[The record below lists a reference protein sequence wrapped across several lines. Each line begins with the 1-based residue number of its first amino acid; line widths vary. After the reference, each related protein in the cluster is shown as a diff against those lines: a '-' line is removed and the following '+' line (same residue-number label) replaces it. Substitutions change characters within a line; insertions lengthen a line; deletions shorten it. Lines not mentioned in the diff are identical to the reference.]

1 MHLATVFN
9 GKRWSTVLSAE
20 ITSAL
25 RAATTIIGT
34 QVRFTPDD
42 VSARSMR
49 AGGAMSLLMAR
60 VDTDLIRLVGRWH
73 SNVMLS

>member
-1 MHLATVFN
+1 MNLAAVFN
-9 GKRWSTVLSAE
+9 GKIWSKVLSAE

-34 QVRFTPDD
+34 QVGFTPDD

-60 VDTDLIRLVGRWH
+60 VDTDPIRLVGRWR